1 MITITDIQ
9 AARSTIGSFIHKTPL
24 IHSNS
29 LSRLSGA
36 DVYLKLEN
44 LQKTGS
50 FKVRGAFNK
59 MTHIKEQ
66 KVIAAS
72 MGNHAQAVAF
82 ASHVLGKSAKIVM
95 PAVAPIV
102 KEEATRGYGAEVVLV
117 GDHFREAL
125 EFAIDQKDYYFIHPY
140 DDEDVIAGQG
150 TIAVEI
156 FADLSDI
163 DALFVPVG
171 GGGLIGGIATAV
183 KSLSPRT
190 AVIGVQTGSAPSAVC
205 SFAEKKIVEQMPAPT
220 IADGI
225 AINKVGERTFDL
237 IVKYVD
243 EMMTVE
249 ENSIAQAILLFL
261 ERKKL
266 VVEGAGAVPLAALM
280 ENRARFQNKRV
291 VLVLSGGNIDFTIID
306 RIVRKGLVT
315 AGRIGVFDVIV
326 DDIAGSLNEVTGIVA
341 SHRANVIDIV
351 HDRLAANLPF
361 GKARVIVTAEIR
373 GREHLGK
380 IFLDLAERGYEAK
393 DRMGK

>member
-1 MITITDIQ
+1 
-9 AARSTIGSFIHKTPL
+9 
-24 IHSNS
+24 
-29 LSRLSGA
+29 
-36 DVYLKLEN
+36 
-44 LQKTGS
+44 
-50 FKVRGAFNK
+50 
-59 MTHIKEQ
+59 MTRIKEQ

-95 PAVAPIV
+95 PSVAPIV
-102 KEEATRGYGAEVVLV
+102 KEEATKGYGAEVVLI

-125 EFAIDQKDYYFIHPY
+125 EFAIDQKDSVFIHPY
-140 DDEDVIAGQG
+140 DDEDIIAGQG

-156 FADLSDI
+156 FEDLSEV

-183 KSLSPRT
+183 KALSPRT
-190 AVIGVQTGSAPSAVC
+190 TMIGVQAGNAPSAVR
-205 SFAEKKIVEQMPAPT
+205 SFTGKKIIEQMPGPT

-225 AINKVGERTFDL
+225 AINKVGELTFDL
-237 IVKYVD
+237 IVNYVD

-249 ENSIAQAILLFL
+249 ESAIAQAILLFL

-266 VVEGAGAVPLAALM
+266 VVEGAGAVPLAALL
-280 ENRARFQNKRV
+280 EKRERFRNKKV
-291 VLVLSGGNIDFTIID
+291 VLVVSGGNVDFTIID
-306 RIVRKGLVT
+306 RIVRNGLVT
-315 AGRIGVFDVIV
+315 AGRIGVFEVIV
-326 DDIAGSLNEVTGIVA
+326 DDIAGSLHEVTGIVA

-373 GREHLGK
+373 GRDHLGK
-380 IFLDLAERGYEAK
+380 IFLDLAEKGFAAK